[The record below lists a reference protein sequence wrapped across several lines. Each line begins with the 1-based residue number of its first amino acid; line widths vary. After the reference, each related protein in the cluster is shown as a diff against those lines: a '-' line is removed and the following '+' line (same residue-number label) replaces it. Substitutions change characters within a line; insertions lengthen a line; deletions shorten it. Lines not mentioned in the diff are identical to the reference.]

1 MKLSKIN
8 LVFVSVF
15 ILLSGT
21 IKAQI
26 AKSQLQ
32 LNTITTAVPFL
43 LIAPDSR
50 AGGMGDVGVATPA
63 DAASIH
69 WNSAKLL
76 TAKPKMGV
84 SVSYAPW
91 LRALVNDINLAYLA
105 GYYKLDNQNVISTS
119 LRYFSLGSITFTDE
133 QGESKG
139 DYNPHEFAIDAS
151 WARLLSNSFSMGITG
166 RYIYSNLTLGQYV
179 QGQESKPG
187 WSIAADLSVF
197 YQKDIRIDGLE
208 KANIAF
214 GAVISNIGSKI
225 SYTET
230 TTRDFIPTQL
240 RFGPAFSMDIDK
252 HNSFVFGVDF
262 SKLLVPTPPVWA
274 RDSMGSGYLFD
285 PAGNRMIESGK
296 DPNVSVVSGMLQS
309 FYDAPGG
316 MSEELREINFGIG
329 AEYWYDKQFCIRA
342 GYFHEDNTKGDR
354 KFVTFGAGLKYSVFG
369 LDFAYLVPIRQ
380 RNPLENTLR
389 FTLVFDFEAF
399 AGTQSFSY

>member
-1 MKLSKIN
+1 MKLSKII
-8 LVFVSVF
+8 LSILSVIF
-15 ILLSGT
+15 LFSATLR
-21 IKAQI
+21 AQI
-26 AKSQLQ
+26 TKDDLQ

-43 LIAPDSR
+43 LIAPDAR
-50 AGGMGDVGVATPA
+50 AGAMGDVGVATPA
-63 DAASIH
+63 DASSIH

-76 TAKPKMGV
+76 TAKPQMGL

-105 GYYKLDNQNVISTS
+105 GYYKLDKQNVISTS
-119 LRYFSLGSITFTDE
+119 LRYFSLGSITFTDD
-133 QGESKG
+133 QGESRG

-151 WARLLSNSFSMGITG
+151 WARLLSDHFSMGITG

-179 QGQESKPG
+179 QGQQSQAG
-187 WSIAADLSVF
+187 RSVAADLSVF
-197 YQKDIRIDGLE
+197 YQKDIKIDGVE
-208 KANIAF
+208 NANFAF

-240 RFGPAFSMDIDK
+240 RFGPALSLDIDA

-274 RDSMGSGYLFD
+274 RDSTGSGYAID
-285 PAGNRMIESGK
+285 PAGNRMIEKGK
-296 DPNVSVVSGMLQS
+296 DPNVSVVSGMMQS

-316 MSEELREINFGIG
+316 AAEELREVNFGVG
-329 AEYWYDKQFCIRA
+329 VEYWYDKQFCIRT

-399 AGTQSFSY
+399 SAQNK

>member
-1 MKLSKIN
+1 MKLSKIS
-8 LVFVSVF
+8 LVVLCVIALYSNR
-15 ILLSGT
+15 LE
-21 IKAQI
+21 AQI
-26 AKSQLQ
+26 SKDKLQ

-43 LIAPDSR
+43 LIAPDAR
-50 AGGMGDVGVATPA
+50 AGAMGDVGVATPA

-76 TAKPKMGV
+76 TAKPQMGL

-91 LRALVNDINLAYLA
+91 LRALVNDINLAYLS
-105 GYYKLDNQNVISTS
+105 GYYKLDKQNVISTS

-133 QGESKG
+133 QGESRG
-139 DYNPHEFAIDAS
+139 DYNPHEFALDAS
-151 WARLLSNSFSMGITG
+151 WARLLSDNFSMGITG

-179 QGQESKPG
+179 QGQQSQAG
-187 WSIAADLSVF
+187 RSIAADLSVF
-197 YQKDIRIDGLE
+197 YQKDIKIDGVE
-208 KANIAF
+208 KANFAF

-240 RFGPAFSMDIDK
+240 RFGPALSMDIDA

-274 RDSMGSGYLFD
+274 RDSSGSGYAFD
-285 PAGNRMIESGK
+285 PAGNRMIEKGK
-296 DPNVSVVSGMLQS
+296 DPNVSVVSGMMQS

-316 MSEELREINFGIG
+316 AAEELREVNFGVG
-329 AEYWYDKQFCIRA
+329 VEYWYDKQFCIRT

-399 AGTQSFSY
+399 SAQNK

>member
-1 MKLSKIN
+1 MKSSKIF
-8 LVFVSVF
+8 LVVISVSF
-15 ILLSGT
+15 LLSGT
-21 IKAQI
+21 LKAQI
-26 AKSQLQ
+26 SKDNLQ

-69 WNSAKLL
+69 WNAAKLL
-76 TAKPKMGV
+76 SAEPKMGL

-105 GYYKLDNQNVISTS
+105 GYYKLDDQNVVSTS

-133 QGESKG
+133 QGESRG

-151 WARLLSNSFSMGITG
+151 WARLLSDHFSMGITG

-179 QGQESKPG
+179 QGQESQPG
-187 WSIAADLSVF
+187 WSVAADLSVF
-197 YQKDIRIDGLE
+197 YQKDVKIDGLE
-208 KANIAF
+208 KANFAF
-214 GAVISNIGSKI
+214 GAVISNIGAKI

-240 RFGPAFSMDIDK
+240 RFGPAFSMDIDA

-274 RDSMGSGYLFD
+274 LDSSGQPSID
-285 PAGNRMIESGK
+285 PAGNRIIESGK
-296 DPNVSVVSGMLQS
+296 DPNVSVVTGMMQS

-316 MSEELREINFGIG
+316 GAEELREINFGVG
-329 AEYWYDKQFCIRA
+329 VEYWYDKQFCIRT

-399 AGTQSFSY
+399 AATNK

>member
-1 MKLSKIN
+1 MKLSKIS
-8 LVFVSVF
+8 LAVLCVIALYSSR
-15 ILLSGT
+15 LE
-21 IKAQI
+21 AQI
-26 AKSQLQ
+26 SKDKLQ

-43 LIAPDSR
+43 LIAPDAR
-50 AGGMGDVGVATPA
+50 AGAMGDVGVATPA

-76 TAKPKMGV
+76 TAKPQMGL

-91 LRALVNDINLAYLA
+91 LRALVNDINLAYLS
-105 GYYKLDNQNVISTS
+105 GYYKLDKQNVISTS

-133 QGESKG
+133 QGESRG

-151 WARLLSNSFSMGITG
+151 WARLLSDNFSMGITG

-179 QGQESKPG
+179 QGQQSQAG
-187 WSIAADLSVF
+187 RSIAADLSVF
-197 YQKDIRIDGLE
+197 YQKDIKIDGVE
-208 KANIAF
+208 KANFAF

-240 RFGPAFSMDIDK
+240 RFGPALSVDVDA

-274 RDSMGSGYLFD
+274 RDSTGSGYAFD
-285 PAGNRMIESGK
+285 PAGNRMIEKGK
-296 DPNVSVVSGMLQS
+296 DPNVSVVSGMMQS

-316 MSEELREINFGIG
+316 MSEELREVNFGVG
-329 AEYWYDKQFCIRA
+329 VEYWYDKQFCIRT

-399 AGTQSFSY
+399 SAQNK

>member
-1 MKLSKIN
+1 MKLSKISFV
-8 LVFVSVF
+8 LVTVAF
-15 ILLSGT
+15 LLSGT
-21 IKAQI
+21 ITAQI
-26 AKSQLQ
+26 SRSQLQ

-76 TAKPKMGV
+76 TAKPKMGL

-133 QGESKG
+133 LGESRG

-151 WARLLSNSFSMGITG
+151 WARLLSNNFSMGITG

-179 QGQESKPG
+179 QGQESRPG
-187 WSIAADLSVF
+187 WSVAADLSVF
-197 YQKDIRIDGLE
+197 YQKDIRINGLE

-214 GAVISNIGSKI
+214 GAVVSNIGSKI

-240 RFGPAFSMDIDK
+240 RFGPALSMDIDK

-274 RDSMGSGYLFD
+274 RDATGSGYLFD
-285 PAGNRMIESGK
+285 PAGNRMIQSGK
-296 DPNVSVVSGMLQS
+296 DPNVSVVTGMLQS

-316 MSEELREINFGIG
+316 MSEELREINFGVG
-329 AEYWYDKQFCIRA
+329 VEYWYDKQFCIRA

-399 AGTQSFSY
+399 AATNK